1 MFFRLHG
8 SYEALK
14 YGTLLDGL
22 ADLTGGITES
32 INIRQDPTACG
43 RMLNKLLEMTSL
55 ITCTVQAS
63 NQQVRNQQPEKL
75 ANGIQIGVNYRLYAV
90 DRVSMIM
97 VLILEM
103 SVRKEREIRKK
114 KKSLI
119 TLSFWYSR
127 IFQNFLLC

>member
-1 MFFRLHG
+1 M
-8 SYEALK
+8 
-14 YGTLLDGL
+14 DGL

-97 VLILEM
+97 VLTLEL
-103 SVRKEREIRKK
+103 SVQKKGRWERRKRVWLR
-114 KKSLI
+114 
-119 TLSFWYSR
+119 
-127 IFQNFLLC
+127 